1 MHPKVAVIPVK
12 VPCIQVS
19 IDVLIMVKLLQQLKN
34 YFYLEILLDNQIN
47 REYCAMKL
55 HLMMAQK
62 EFTSINGQMVNQFSM
77 MTPKNV
83 SVNQMLKIILMPVQM
98 KTLTVIVLL
107 EVKFYSEENM
117 ILFQENVIISK
128 LSRTLVNTVYSL

>member
-1 MHPKVAVIPVK
+1 
-12 VPCIQVS
+12 
-19 IDVLIMVKLLQQLKN
+19 
-34 YFYLEILLDNQIN
+34 
-47 REYCAMKL
+47 
-55 HLMMAQK
+55 MMAQR

-128 LSRTLVNTVYSL
+128 HSRTLVNTVYSL